1 MKYILKVSTG
11 SIKYKLHT
19 ETYLGLIVNIKY
31 SPWYNI
37 ALQLV
42 NIQLSKILLVFNPHF
57 IIFFYLKSCQLF
69 LHLTIQRLD
78 LFWSLNNEKG

>member
-42 NIQLSKILLVFNPHF
+42 NIQLSKILLSTL
-57 IIFFYLKSCQLF
+57 YYF
-69 LHLTIQRLD
+69 LLA
-78 LFWSLNNEKG
+78 